1 MSFALFSVKAQMESH
16 YIRYYIQK
24 QDLLLSLYSN
34 EECEATVDV
43 GMCPTIHYRDMSM
56 TMILH
61 VRTNDMTQK
70 TIVIVLKIFTNGI
83 IILSQWSVA
92 MQ

>member
-24 QDLLLSLYSN
+24 QDLLQSSYSN
-34 EECEATVDV
+34 ENV
-43 GMCPTIHYRDMSM
+43 GMCPTIHYRDISM